1 MRVNYI
7 LICCLLIILLFVI
20 YYNFQKSL
28 EISSLDARQN
38 IKDGKYDYIVDVR
51 TQKEWDEDHL
61 ENTISIPIGNLV
73 AELPEKIPDRDSR
86 ILFVC
91 KKGVRASGV
100 ITIANKL
107 GYHNVQ
113 AMIGNYR
120 ELID

>member
-7 LICCLLIILLFVI
+7 LICCLLIILFLVI

-28 EISSLDARQN
+28 EISPLDARQN
-38 IKDGKYDYIVDVR
+38 IKNEKYDYIIDVR

-73 AELPEKIPDRDSR
+73 SELPQKIPDRGSR

-100 ITIANKL
+100 VTIANKL

-120 ELID
+120 ELIN

>member
-7 LICCLLIILLFVI
+7 LICCLLIILFLVI

-28 EISSLDARQN
+28 EISPLDARQN
-38 IKDGKYDYIVDVR
+38 IKNEKYDYIIDVR

-73 AELPEKIPDRDSR
+73 SELPEKIPDRNAR
-86 ILFVC
+86 LLFVC

-100 ITIANKL
+100 VTIANKL
-107 GYHNVQ
+107 GYHNIQ

-120 ELID
+120 ELLN

>member
-7 LICCLLIILLFVI
+7 LICCLLIILFLVI

-28 EISSLDARQN
+28 EISPLDARQN
-38 IKDGKYDYIVDVR
+38 IKNEKYDYIIDVR

-73 AELPEKIPDRDSR
+73 SELPQKIPDRNAR
-86 ILFVC
+86 LLFVC

-100 ITIANKL
+100 VTIANKL

-120 ELID
+120 ELIN

>member
-7 LICCLLIILLFVI
+7 LICCLLIILFLVI

-28 EISSLDARQN
+28 EISPLDARQN
-38 IKDGKYDYIVDVR
+38 IKNEKYDYIIDVR

-73 AELPEKIPDRDSR
+73 SELPQKIPDRNAR
-86 ILFVC
+86 LLFVC

-100 ITIANKL
+100 VTIANKL

-120 ELID
+120 ELLN

>member
-61 ENTISIPIGNLV
+61 ENTVSIPIGNLV
-73 AELPEKIPDRDSR
+73 AELPEKIPDRNAR

-100 ITIANKL
+100 VTIANKL